1 MRGGCLSETG
11 EGSLGRFGITFCL
24 TSRIQCGDKMKCP
37 KCGFDNID
45 KAKFCNECGQNLEL
59 KCPGCGVTNPPGSKF
74 CNDCGYNLTQPFAA
88 PPKELSFDEKLD
100 KIQRYLPKD
109 LTQKILAQ
117 RGKIEGERKQVT
129 VMFCDIEG
137 FTALTGKLGS
147 EQMYSIMDEVYG
159 ILIHK
164 VYDYEGTVNELT
176 GDGIMALFGAPI
188 ALEDAPQRAIRSAL
202 AIHREINKFSD
213 RIKQEKGI
221 PTFKMRIGIH
231 TGPVVVGTLGNDL
244 RVDFKA
250 VGDTV
255 NLASR
260 MESLAESGTTYVTKD
275 TYRFVREYFKFRAL
289 GEIQVK
295 GKEKPVEAY
304 QVLGLG
310 LAKSRL
316 EAAKAGGLT
325 EFIGRRK
332 ELENLIECF
341 GKVKAGHGQ
350 VVGIVGDAGIGKSRL
365 VLEFRKSVEKE
376 DLTFL
381 EGQCL
386 TSEQSTP
393 YRSFIN
399 IIKEYFEVEEGD
411 LPFVVRKKIS
421 SKVAA
426 LDKALMEITPFLCD
440 ILSVPP
446 DDFPPRSLGPEEKRK
461 LTFEA
466 IKALFLRV
474 SQVKT
479 LIIILDNLQWTDKE
493 SQKLLSYLVESIANA
508 RVLILGIYRPGQ
520 LHPWSDKS
528 YYTHITLN
536 PLTEDESATLAK
548 ALLDVENFTIAFR
561 KLVLDRAEGNPL
573 YLEEIIHWLLEIGA
587 ITRSETGYVVSK
599 TASEL
604 SVPGTIQDVIMARID
619 RLEQDLKRTMQIASV
634 IGRDFLFQLLRRTSD
649 MGDAL
654 QTYLMKLQ
662 SLEFIYEKS
671 LFPELE
677 YMFKHILIQDVAY
690 HSLLTETRKQFH
702 ERIGN
707 AMEEIYKGRFDEH
720 CEKLAYH
727 YQQSSNREKALEYL
741 ILAGKKAANRFAN
754 VEAMNFC
761 KEALKIL
768 DQLARTEQNRKLRKD
783 LESLQLGLKVISDEI
798 VPF

>member
-1 MRGGCLSETG
+1 
-11 EGSLGRFGITFCL
+11 
-24 TSRIQCGDKMKCP
+24 MKCP
-37 KCGFDNID
+37 KCQTENPET
-45 KAKFCNECGQNLEL
+45 KKFCRKCGTNLSLLCPQCGSEHLQGDEFCGECGHDLSL
-59 KCPGCGVTNPPGSKF
+59 PSK
-74 CNDCGYNLTQPFAA
+74 PI
-88 PPKELSFDEKLD
+88 PRELSFDEKLA

-117 RGKIEGERKQVT
+117 RDKIEGERRQVT
-129 VMFCDIEG
+129 VMFCDMEG
-137 FTALTGKLGS
+137 FTSLTEKLGS
-147 EQMYSIMDEVYG
+147 EQMYSIMDEVYE

-164 VYDYEGTVNELT
+164 VHDFEGTVNELT

-188 ALEDAPQRAIRSAL
+188 ALEDAPQRAVRSAL
-202 AIHREINKFSD
+202 AIHQEIGKFSGKI
-213 RIKQEKGI
+213 RKERQI
-221 PTFKMRIGIH
+221 PPIRMRIGIH

-244 RVDFKA
+244 RVEFKA

-260 MESLAESGTTYVTKD
+260 MEGLAKPGTTYITKD
-275 TYRFVREYFKFRAL
+275 TYRFVKEYFEFRAL
-289 GEIQVK
+289 GEIKVK
-295 GKEKPVEAY
+295 GKEKPIETY

-310 LAKSRL
+310 PAKSRL
-316 EAAKAGGLT
+316 EAAKARGLAK
-325 EFIGRRK
+325 FIGRRE
-332 ELENLIECF
+332 ELEKLIECF
-341 GKVKAGHGQ
+341 GRVKAGHGQ

-365 VLEFRKSVEKE
+365 VLEFRKSIEKE

-393 YRSFIN
+393 YLSFIN

-411 LPFVVRKKIS
+411 RPFVVRKKIS
-421 SKVAA
+421 NKVAA
-426 LDKALMEITPFLCD
+426 LDKALMETIPFLCD
-440 ILSVPP
+440 MLSVSP
-446 DDFPPRSLGPEEKRK
+446 DDFSPQSLGPEEKRK

-466 IKALFLRV
+466 IKALFLRE

-479 LIIILDNLQWTDKE
+479 LIIILDNLQWTDKA
-493 SQKLLSYLVESIANA
+493 SQELLSYLVESIANA
-508 RVLILGIYRPGQ
+508 RVLILGVYRPGY

-548 ALLDVENFTIAFR
+548 GLLDVENFTIALR
-561 KLVLDRAEGNPL
+561 SLVLDRAEGNPL
-573 YLEEIIHWLLEIGA
+573 YVEEIIHWLLEIGA
-587 ITRSETGYVVSK
+587 IARSETGYFVSE

-634 IGRDFLFQLLRRTSD
+634 IGRDFLFQLLRRISD

-654 QTYLMKLQ
+654 QTCLMKLQ

-690 HSLLTETRKQFH
+690 HSLLTQTRKQFH

-707 AMEEIYKGRFDEH
+707 AMEEIYKERLDEH

-727 YQQSSNREKALEYL
+727 YQQSSYREKALEYL
-741 ILAGKKAANRFAN
+741 ILAAKKAANRFAN

-768 DQLARTEQNRKLRKD
+768 DQLANTEQNQKLRKD
-783 LESLQLGLKVISDEI
+783 LEFLQLGLKVISDEI

>member
-1 MRGGCLSETG
+1 MLVCPKCLSENLP
-11 EGSLGRFGITFCL
+11 SDKF
-24 TSRIQCGDKMKCP
+24 CGD
-37 KCGFDNID
+37 CGHDLT
-45 KAKFCNECGQNLEL
+45 KPSEL
-59 KCPGCGVTNPPGSKF
+59 
-74 CNDCGYNLTQPFAA
+74 LR
-88 PPKELSFDEKLD
+88 KELSFDEKLD

-117 RGKIEGERKQVT
+117 RDKIEGERKHVT

-137 FTALTGKLGS
+137 FTALTEKLGS
-147 EQMYSIMDEVYG
+147 EQIYSIMDEVYG

-202 AIHREINKFSD
+202 AIHREINIFSD

-221 PTFKMRIGIH
+221 PIFKMRIGIH

-260 MESLAESGTTYVTKD
+260 MEGIAKSGTTYVTKD
-275 TYRFVREYFKFRAL
+275 TYRLVREYFKFKAL
-289 GEIQVK
+289 GEINVK
-295 GKEKPVEAY
+295 GKDKPVEAY

-310 LAKSRL
+310 PAKSRL

-376 DLTFL
+376 YLTFL

-386 TSEQSTP
+386 TSDQSTP
-393 YRSFIN
+393 YLSFIN

-466 IKALFLRV
+466 IKALFLRE

-548 ALLDVENFTIAFR
+548 ALLDVKKFTIAFR

-587 ITRSETGYVVSK
+587 IARSETGYVVSK

-768 DQLARTEQNRKLRKD
+768 DQLANTEQNRKLRKD
-783 LESLQLGLKVISDEI
+783 LEFLQLGLKVISDEI

>member
-1 MRGGCLSETG
+1 
-11 EGSLGRFGITFCL
+11 
-24 TSRIQCGDKMKCP
+24 MKCP
-37 KCGFDNID
+37 KCQTENSENL
-45 KAKFCNECGQNLEL
+45 KFCGECGAKLE
-59 KCPGCGVTNPPGSKF
+59 KICPHCNSSNPPQFKF
-74 CNDCGYNLTQPFAA
+74 CGECGHDLTLPSK
-88 PPKELSFDEKLD
+88 PIPKELSFDEKLA

-117 RGKIEGERKQVT
+117 RDKIEGERKQVT
-129 VMFCDIEG
+129 VMFCDMEG
-137 FTALTGKLGS
+137 FTSLTEKLGS
-147 EQMYSIMDEVYG
+147 EQMYSIMDEVYE

-164 VYDYEGTVNELT
+164 VHDYEGTVNELT

-202 AIHREINKFSD
+202 AIHQEIGKFSGKI
-213 RIKQEKGI
+213 RKERQI
-221 PTFKMRIGIH
+221 PPIRMRIGIH

-244 RVDFKA
+244 RVEFKA

-260 MESLAESGTTYVTKD
+260 MEGLAKPGTTYITKD
-275 TYRFVREYFKFRAL
+275 TYRFVKEYFEFRAL
-289 GEIQVK
+289 GEIKVK
-295 GKEKPVEAY
+295 GKEKPIETY

-310 LAKSRL
+310 PAKSRL
-316 EAAKAGGLT
+316 EAAKARGLAK
-325 EFIGRRK
+325 FIGRRK
-332 ELENLIECF
+332 ELEKLIECF
-341 GKVKAGHGQ
+341 GRVKAGHGQ

-365 VLEFRKSVEKE
+365 VLEFRKSIEKE

-393 YRSFIN
+393 YLSFIN

-411 LPFVVRKKIS
+411 RPFVVRKKIS

-426 LDKALMEITPFLCD
+426 FDKVLMETIPFLCD
-440 ILSVPP
+440 MLSVSLDNFSPQ
-446 DDFPPRSLGPEEKRK
+446 SLGPEEKRK

-466 IKALFLRV
+466 IKALLLRE

-479 LIIILDNLQWTDKE
+479 LIIILDNLQWTDKA
-493 SQKLLSYLVESIANA
+493 SQELLSYLVESIANA
-508 RVLILGIYRPGQ
+508 RVLILGVYRPGY

-536 PLTEDESATLAK
+536 PLTEDESAALAK
-548 ALLDVENFTIAFR
+548 VLLDVENFTIALR
-561 KLVLDRAEGNPL
+561 SLILDRAEGNPL
-573 YLEEIIHWLLEIGA
+573 YVEEIIHWLLEIGA
-587 ITRSETGYVVSK
+587 IARSETGYVVSE

-634 IGRDFLFQLLRRTSD
+634 IGRDFLFQLLRRISD

-677 YMFKHILIQDVAY
+677 YMFKHILIQDVTY
-690 HSLLTETRKQFH
+690 HSLLTQTRKQFH

-707 AMEEIYKGRFDEH
+707 AMEEIYKERLDEH

-727 YQQSSNREKALEYL
+727 YQHGSNREKALEYL
-741 ILAGKKAANRFAN
+741 ILAAKKAANRFAN

-768 DQLARTEQNRKLRKD
+768 DQLANTEQNRKLRKD
-783 LESLQLGLKVISDEI
+783 LEFLQLGLKVISDEI